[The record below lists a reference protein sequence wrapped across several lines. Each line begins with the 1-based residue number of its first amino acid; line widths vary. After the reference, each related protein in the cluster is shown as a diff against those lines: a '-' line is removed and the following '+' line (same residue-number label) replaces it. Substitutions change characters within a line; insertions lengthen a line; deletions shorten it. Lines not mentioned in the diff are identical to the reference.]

1 MRHQCTGCGR
11 SCHGVKVHLWV
22 NSERQRVLECAEKM
36 GVEDPI
42 VDGKLRM
49 VDAHCVFQ
57 NENGLCSIHA
67 EFGFDAKPL
76 ACQQYPLIVLDTE
89 SGRRAG
95 IDPSCFTH
103 FSSWR
108 TADEVPI
115 EAKVTNQLSME
126 PHQVQME
133 MNVLHALGRPFREVL
148 QVMVRDPDNFGSRL
162 VRMMQAADLE
172 VPIHAPEGG
181 RFLQQYMQALV
192 KHVAKLDPNNAE
204 VTLTGERA
212 AYTVDVA
219 QRMVG
224 LRLLPAYPVL
234 PGVALLTLAG
244 GVLADWLHPDDDAA
258 FGATFSTWSRA
269 LRRPAFWGAL
279 TPDQQ
284 SLRLLVGD
292 L

>member
-1 MRHQCTGCGR
+1 
-11 SCHGVKVHLWV
+11 VLDE
-22 NSERQRVLECAEKM
+22 SEKKRVLDCAEQM
-36 GVEDPI
+36 GIENPI

-57 NENGLCSIHA
+57 HDNGLCNIHA

-76 ACQQYPLIVLDTE
+76 ICQQYPLIVVDTE

-108 TADEVPI
+108 TADELPI
-115 EAKVTNQLSME
+115 DAKVANQLSME
-126 PHQVQME
+126 PHKVQME

-148 QVMVRDPDNFGSRL
+148 QIMVLEPEHFGTRL
-162 VRMMQAADLE
+162 VHMMQAADLE
-172 VPIHAPEGG
+172 APIHAPEGG
-181 RFLQQYMQALV
+181 RFLHQYMQALV
-192 KHVAKLDPNNAE
+192 KHVANLDPENAE
-204 VTLTGERA
+204 ITLTGERA

-224 LRLLPAYPVL
+224 LRLLPAYPYI

-244 GVLADWLHPDDDAA
+244 GILADWLYPDNDEA
-258 FGATFSTWSRA
+258 FGATLSTWTRA
-269 LRRPAFWGAL
+269 IRRPAFWGAL
-279 TPDQQ
+279 TPNQNALQ
-284 SLRLLVGD
+284 MLVGG
-292 L
+292 